1 VLRNFYE
8 EKNQQLKFNYYFF
21 FKSMLLQPDV
31 CELSR
36 QRSYSS
42 PSNQS
47 DSSLEASSKTTIPLK
62 KRLLDAY
69 NNEQHPTSSL

>member
-1 VLRNFYE
+1 
-8 EKNQQLKFNYYFF
+8 
-21 FKSMLLQPDV
+21 MLLQPDV